1 MRGGLVLAAA
11 LVLAGGA
18 RAATPTDEGTAHRI
32 VGTGS
37 SAMPAWSPDG
47 SRLLFHARRK
57 DDEQKGV
64 ATRNIWSVAP
74 DGSGEKK
81 LTSGTRD
88 AYHASLSPDGR
99 KLLFVSE
106 LNGSRDIWI
115 ADADGQNPVPLTDD
129 PGTED
134 QPAWSPDGRQ
144 IADAAFPGW

>member
-1 MRGGLVLAAA
+1 MRGRLLVLATA
-11 LVLAGGA
+11 LALAGESGA
-18 RAATPTDEGTAHRI
+18 AAPTDEGTARRM

-88 AYHASLSPDGR
+88 AYHASLSPAGR
-99 KLLFVSE
+99 KLPFVSE
-106 LNGSRDIWI
+106 LNGPRHIW
-115 ADADGQNPVPLTDD
+115 P
-129 PGTED
+129 
-134 QPAWSPDGRQ
+134 PD
-144 IADAAFPGW
+144 